1 MSDEVKKEIL
11 APAGTYECFRAAI
24 NAGADAVYLGGSM
37 FGARAF
43 AGNFDREE
51 LIRAIRT
58 AHLYGRKVYLTVNT
72 LIRNDEMEKLAEY
85 IRPYYEEG
93 LDAVIVQ
100 DYGVFAVLR
109 DTFPG
114 LDLHAST
121 QMTITGR
128 YGAELLKGMGATRV
142 VTARELSVSEIRD
155 IHQNVDVE
163 IESFV
168 HGALCYCY
176 SGQCLLSSMIGGR
189 SGNRGRCAQPCRL
202 TYSMNGIKDKYLL
215 SPKDM
220 CTIES
225 IPDILDAGVYSLKIE
240 GRMKSPEYVA
250 GVTYAYRKYVDMYLE
265 KGRDGFKVD
274 SNDITRLMDLYNRGG
289 FCKGYYYSHNDK
301 NMMTFNR
308 PNHQGIAVGTI
319 KNGEIVLSE
328 PVNAGDV
335 LEFAD
340 GSEYTLPTGKKNGKL
355 AIPKG
360 VIKNPKNGMVV
371 YRTRNNTL
379 LGQLREK
386 YIDED
391 IKLPVKMRAF
401 LKEGERSC
409 LAVQLNGMESVVYGD
424 VLEKSEKHPAAR
436 ADVVKQLRKLGG
448 TAFSCDEADISTDI
462 EGNPFVPVK
471 LLNDLRRNALAD
483 IENKILEKYKRN
495 TKCDAGQYDTNI
507 VKSNDDV
514 LKSDAN
520 VEKRQEVVKTAENKK
535 TARTINNELGI
546 TVQVMT
552 ALQLEAV
559 LEVLNSN
566 SDACEKNQEQDFTGI
581 SMSRTEKS
589 MADMSFMAD
598 RTYNFEKSGVK
609 KSGMDMLSTGISR
622 IYISTELS
630 GIDGALLMKVM
641 ADEYNEGISDDNRRV
656 EVYLAMPYIFR
667 ERAVTLFDRR
677 MDDIRAAGFDGV
689 LIRSPE
695 ELMYIKKSGL
705 YELYEGRIV
714 ADYDVYT
721 YNKAAFDEYERLGLS
736 DFTLSEE
743 LNVGQLRALCR
754 SVRDEDIYLEKIAYG
769 YLPLMV
775 TAGCTLKYTSKD
787 KPCGRPGVY
796 YITDRKGKQFAAL
809 NSCAYCYN
817 LIFNSVPE
825 YLLDKRD
832 ELKNMGVDAV
842 RINFT
847 IETSDEVKKII
858 STAGESVKD
867 YTRGHYN
874 RGVD

>member
-1 MSDEVKKEIL
+1 MRNEYKREIL

-72 LIRNDEMEKLAEY
+72 LLRNDEMEKLIEY
-85 IRPYYEEG
+85 ITPYYEEG

-109 DTFPG
+109 DTFPN

-121 QMTITGR
+121 QMTITGK
-128 YGAELLKGMGATRV
+128 YGAELLKSMGAARV
-142 VTARELSVSEIRD
+142 VTARELSAAEIKD
-155 IHQNVDVE
+155 IHDNVDVE

-202 TYSMNGIKDKYLL
+202 TYSIGEMKDKYLL

-265 KGRDGFKVD
+265 KGRDGFKVNAD
-274 SNDITRLMDLYNRGG
+274 DITQLMDLYNRGG

-308 PNHQGIAVGTI
+308 PNHQGIAVGVM
-319 KNGEIVLSE
+319 KNGELVLSE
-328 PVNAGDV
+328 EVNSGDV

-340 GSEYTLPTGKKNGKL
+340 GSEYTIPSGKKGGKL
-355 AIPKG
+355 VIPKG
-360 VIKNPKNGMVV
+360 IIKNPRNGMVV
-371 YRTRNNTL
+371 YRTRNNAL
-379 LGQLREK
+379 LGRLREK

-391 IKLPVKMRAF
+391 IKLPVKMSAY
-401 LKEGERSC
+401 LKAGEKSC
-409 LAVQLNGMESVVYGD
+409 LKMQLNDKESVAYGD
-424 VLEKSEKHPAAR
+424 VLEMSQKHPATREEA
-436 ADVVKQLRKLGG
+436 VKQLKKLGG
-448 TAFSCDEADISTDI
+448 TVFSCAETDIVTKI

-471 LLNDLRRNALAD
+471 LLNDLRRNVLTSL
-483 IENKILEKYKRN
+483 ENEILSEYRRN
-495 TKCDAGQYDTNI
+495 PAVIVDEHVENPDEDKSQTGDTE
-507 VKSNDDV
+507 
-514 LKSDAN
+514 L
-520 VEKRQEVVKTAENKK
+520 QCNKK
-535 TARTINNELGI
+535 VSCNKPERLDM

-552 ALQLEAV
+552 
-559 LEVLNSN
+559 
-566 SDACEKNQEQDFTGI
+566 QEQL
-581 SMSRTEKS
+581 
-589 MADMSFMAD
+589 AVVLSFL
-598 RTYNFEKSGVK
+598 KSGA
-609 KSGMDMLSTGISR
+609 KSISGEDVHDVSQFDENKSEIMRITR

-630 GIDGALLMKVM
+630 GIDGAISMKKMV
-641 ADEYNEGISDDNRRV
+641 DEYNNGIFDYNKKVDA
-656 EVYLAMPYIFR
+656 YLAMPYIFR
-667 ERAVTLFDRR
+667 DRTVTLFDKK
-677 MDDIRAAGFDGV
+677 MDDINAAGFDGL

-695 ELMYIKKSGL
+695 ELMYIKKNG
-705 YELYEGRIV
+705 LYEGRII
-714 ADYDVYT
+714 ADYNVYT
-721 YNKAAFDEYERLGLS
+721 YNKAAFDEYKKLGLH

-743 LNVGQLRALCR
+743 LNAGQLKGLCR
-754 SVRDEDIYLEKIAYG
+754 SVVNEDIYLEKLAYG

-787 KPCGRPGVY
+787 KPCGKPGVY
-796 YITDRKGKQFAAL
+796 YFTDRKGKKLAAV
-809 NSCAYCYN
+809 NSCIYCYN
-817 LIFNSVPE
+817 LILNSVPE

-832 ELKNMGVDAV
+832 ELKNMGVNAV
-842 RINFT
+842 RVSFT
-847 IETSDEVKKII
+847 VETAAEVEKLIL
-858 STAGESVKD
+858 TATQSVKD